1 MAIFREGNLFREHG
15 FKFIT
20 TNSYLTKDLRLVM
33 GRGAA
38 LELKTISPG
47 IDQIFG
53 NIINRTCGHLGVYG
67 LIKIDHALCG
77 AFQVKHHFRDKADL
91 ELIQFGVVLLTA
103 EARNMDQIVHL
114 NYPGIGNGKLS
125 KEEIRPL
132 LNILPDNVHVWEL
145 KEDKS
150 WLTHQN

>member
-1 MAIFREGNLFREHG
+1 MAIFREGNLFREPG
-15 FKFIT
+15 FKFVT

-67 LIKIDHALCG
+67 LIKIDHASCG

-91 ELIQFGVVLLTA
+91 ELIQFGIVLLTA

-145 KEDKS
+145 
-150 WLTHQN
+150 